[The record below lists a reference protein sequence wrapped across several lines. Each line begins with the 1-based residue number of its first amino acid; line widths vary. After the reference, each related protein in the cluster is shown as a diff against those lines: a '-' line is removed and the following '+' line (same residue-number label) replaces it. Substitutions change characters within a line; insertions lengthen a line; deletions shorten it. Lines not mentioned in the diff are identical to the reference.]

1 MNPMKR
7 ALLVGIDTYDHL
19 DNLDG
24 CVRDVR
30 ALMPLLS
37 RHDDASLNF
46 NCRECTTND
55 SRAERRTVLESIDT
69 LLSPGADVALLYFA
83 GHGYNAPHDVVLATQ
98 DAQNPDDGVPLSTI
112 LAKVQQSPIREVV
125 IILDCCFSGAAGGV
139 PQLGINAATLR
150 QGVAILSASQANQT
164 AVETSAGRGLFST
177 YLCGGLEGGAADV
190 LGKVTLAGLYAYL
203 SESFGPW
210 DQRPTFKA
218 NLERLHDLRR
228 CTPWVPMTVL
238 RRLPE
243 FFAAEEHIYPLDPSY
258 EPEAEPKHPEHEAI
272 FGLLQQCRAAKL
284 VEPVDA
290 EHMYFAAMKS
300 TGCRL
305 TRLGQLYWRMAKQD
319 LL

>member
-1 MNPMKR
+1 MKR

-19 DNLDG
+19 GTLEG
-24 CVRDVR
+24 CVKDVK

-37 RHDDASLNF
+37 RHDDASPNF
-46 NCRECTTND
+46 KCRACTSSD
-55 SRAERRTVLESIDT
+55 SRVDRRTLLDAIEA

-83 GHGYNAPHDVVLATQ
+83 GHGHNAPNDVALATQ
-98 DAQNPDDGVPLSTI
+98 EAVNRDEGVTLSTV
-112 LAKVQQSPIREVV
+112 LGKVQHSPIHEVV
-125 IILDCCFSGAAGGV
+125 IILDCCFSGGAGGV
-139 PQLGINAATLR
+139 PQLGINAAALR
-150 QGVAILSASQANQT
+150 QGVAILSASQADQT
-164 AVETSAGRGLFST
+164 AVETSSGRGLFST
-177 YLCGGLEGGAADV
+177 YLCGALEGGAADV

-218 NLERLHDLRR
+218 NLNRLHDLRR
-228 CTPWVPMTVL
+228 CTPWVPVTEL

-243 FFAAEEHIYPLDPSY
+243 FFPVEEHVFPLDPSY
-258 EPEAEPKHPEHEAI
+258 EPEAEPKDPEHEAI
-272 FGLLQQCRAAKL
+272 FAFLQRCRSAKL
-284 VEPVDA
+284 IEPVGA